1 MSGASTG
8 NANAAAS
15 QASPLAPWLA
25 RLRANPLIPLL
36 VAGAAVVAIVAALL
50 MWASAPTYRVLF
62 SNLTEADGGRIIAA
76 LEQQGVQYRFSEGG
90 QALLVPGDQVH
101 KLRLQLAEQG
111 LPEGG
116 NVGLDIMEKQAFGV
130 SQFAEQVNFQRGL
143 EGELARSIE
152 ALGPVERARV
162 HLALAK
168 PSVFIRDRQP
178 AKGSVVLTLQPGRAL
193 GDAQVNAM
201 VHLVASSV
209 PELAPEDVTVVDQS
223 GRLLSRETGPG
234 HDLDRTRL
242 RYTEEVERA
251 YQQRIEKILE
261 PILGRGNVRAQVT
274 AQIDFSRR
282 EETEERYGP
291 NQNGN
296 PAAIR
301 SKRINAVYEDPDGG
315 ASGIPGAL
323 SNTPPGEAASP
334 INNDA
339 DGNDD
344 EEDAPPQRVRQDDLI
359 NYELDRNVTH
369 TQHHQGSIQR
379 LSVAVVLNY
388 REKTGEDGT
397 VQLAPLS
404 DEELNRITD
413 LARHAMGFS
422 AERGDGLEVVNSPF
436 ADLSE
441 PFEERPWWQSPQWVD
456 LALGLGRYLLVALA
470 ALLLYRLILRPLI
483 QRYTATPAAPPQPAA
498 RGNVS
503 AVVGDDEDDD
513 LDPEEA
519 VARRRRQRRKTLMY
533 ESNLKDLQDLARDD
547 PAMVAMILRS
557 WMNRNEP
564 T

>member
-1 MSGASTG
+1 KGDHVSRFSASTASPARPRAPLCSGNPAVMSGASTG

-234 HDLDRTRL
+234 HDLDGTRL

-282 EETEERYGP
+282 EET
-291 NQNGN
+291 
-296 PAAIR
+296 
-301 SKRINAVYEDPDGG
+301 
-315 ASGIPGAL
+315 
-323 SNTPPGEAASP
+323 
-334 INNDA
+334 
-339 DGNDD
+339 
-344 EEDAPPQRVRQDDLI
+344 
-359 NYELDRNVTH
+359 
-369 TQHHQGSIQR
+369 
-379 LSVAVVLNY
+379 
-388 REKTGEDGT
+388 
-397 VQLAPLS
+397 
-404 DEELNRITD
+404 
-413 LARHAMGFS
+413 
-422 AERGDGLEVVNSPF
+422 
-436 ADLSE
+436 
-441 PFEERPWWQSPQWVD
+441 
-456 LALGLGRYLLVALA
+456 
-470 ALLLYRLILRPLI
+470 
-483 QRYTATPAAPPQPAA
+483 
-498 RGNVS
+498 
-503 AVVGDDEDDD
+503 
-513 LDPEEA
+513 
-519 VARRRRQRRKTLMY
+519 
-533 ESNLKDLQDLARDD
+533 
-547 PAMVAMILRS
+547 
-557 WMNRNEP
+557 
-564 T
+564 